1 MKIGIYGG
9 NGYLGSSV
17 LNALKEHN
25 IEVRVLARDQC
36 PANLGLTH
44 IIDASFPANYKHKH
58 ITQEYF
64 ERLEKRVEK
73 SIGLNYVYLGSYS
86 SVGVVRSVYGETK
99 KKAEEM
105 VRERGAT
112 VLRLGLVVD
121 ENNPGGR
128 FSQLKE
134 LIEKAPVNFKI
145 PETWCPIKVTRFSDF
160 IQTTLILVNQR
171 VVTKKEVEIKQTFQT
186 NLNFLMIRSK
196 PRKLTVFIPD
206 PAIRIFFLLVSKIP
220 LGLFDNLNSI
230 GFRASGKLDQT
241 INQSS

>member
-17 LNALKEHN
+17 FKEFKQHN
-25 IEVRVLARDQC
+25 LEVRVLGRDQH

-44 IIDASFPANYKHKH
+44 IIDASFPANYKDKH

-64 ERLEKRVEK
+64 ELLEKRLEK
-73 SIGLNYVYLGSYS
+73 SIGINYIYLGSYS
-86 SVGVVRSVYGETK
+86 SIGVVRSIYGKTK
-99 KKAEEM
+99 KKAEKI

-112 VLRLGLVVD
+112 VLRVGLVVD
-121 ENNPGGR
+121 ESNPGGR
-128 FSQLKE
+128 FSQLNE
-134 LIEKAPVNFKI
+134 IIEKAPVNFKI
-145 PETWCPIKVTRFSDF
+145 PETWCPIKITRFSDF

-171 VVTKKEVEIKQTFQT
+171 VVPKKDVEIEQTFQT

-196 PRKLTVFIPD
+196 PRKLTVFLPD
-206 PAIRIFFLLVSKIP
+206 PALRIFFLLISKIP
-220 LGLFDNLNSI
+220 VGLFDNLNSI
-230 GFRASGKLDQT
+230 GFRVSGKLDQT

>member
-17 LNALKEHN
+17 LKALKQHN
-25 IEVRVLARDQC
+25 IEVMLLGRDQH

-44 IIDASFPANYKHKH
+44 IIDASFPANYKDKL
-58 ITQEYF
+58 ITQQYF
-64 ERLEKRVEK
+64 ERLEKRLEK
-73 SIGLNYVYLGSYS
+73 SIGLNYIYLGSYS
-86 SVGVVRSVYGETK
+86 SVGVVRSIYGETK
-99 KKAEEM
+99 KNAEKM
-105 VRERGAT
+105 VQDRGAT

-134 LIEKAPVNFKI
+134 IIEKAPVNLKI
-145 PETWCPIKVTRFSDF
+145 PESWCPIKITRFSNF

-171 VVTKKEVEIKQTFQT
+171 VVAKKEVEIKQTFQT
-186 NLNFLMIRSK
+186 NLNFFMVRSK
-196 PRKLTVFIPD
+196 PRKLTVFLPD
-206 PAIRIFFLLVSKIP
+206 PVLRIFFLLVSKIP

-230 GFRASGKLDQT
+230 GFRASGNL
-241 INQSS
+241 NRL